1 MVVTYSSQ
9 VKKRQDKSN
18 IFFLSI
24 HAIPEEI
31 YVKFAII
38 FVGHGQLVKHHA
50 L

>member
-18 IFFLSI
+18 IFLSI
-24 HAIPEEI
+24 RAIPEEI

-38 FVGHGQLVKHHA
+38 FVGQGQLVKHHA

>member
-18 IFFLSI
+18 IR
-24 HAIPEEI
+24 AIPEEI

>member
-18 IFFLSI
+18 IFLPI
-24 HAIPEEI
+24 RAIPEEI